1 MLPEV
6 RTGLRR
12 RLRRVRRS
20 LWPIAQTALAAAIA
34 WALAGLVNDAPFFA
48 PISAVISLGVAR
60 GRPTVRALELVL
72 GVAVGIAVADL
83 IVLALGTGTLVI
95 ALVVGLAMVAAL
107 LVGAGTILVN
117 QAAISAILVATLTPP
132 SSGVSPDR
140 FVDALIGGAVALL
153 VGQVL
158 FPRDP
163 LRSLAAAARP
173 VVDDLARAL
182 EAAAQ
187 ALAEGDEELARR
199 ALALAGAVEDDLPP
213 FFDAVTLARETVP
226 VLPGR
231 SPRERLPVY
240 AAAAQQL
247 DAAVRN
253 TLVLTRRVVATLQR
267 DGGAA
272 PPLAEGVAL
281 LGEAVRELGR
291 ALQEPGREVVVRRL
305 ALRAAAVASTVL
317 ARDPGLSAVVIVGQ
331 IRSTAIDLLRGS
343 GLGYDDARE
352 ALEAAAETGE
362 PPTDVALRTVPRGP
376 RRGD

>member
-1 MLPEV
+1 
-6 RTGLRR
+6 
-12 RLRRVRRS
+12 LRRVRRS

-34 WALAGLVNDAPFFA
+34 WALASLVNDTPYFA

-60 GRPTVRALELVL
+60 GRRTVRALELVL

-83 IVLALGTGTLVI
+83 IVLALGTGTFVI
-95 ALVVGLAMVAAL
+95 ALVVALAMAAAL
-107 LVGAGTILVN
+107 LLGAGTILVN
-117 QAAISAILVATLTPP
+117 QAAVSAILVATLSPP

-140 FVDALIGGAVALL
+140 FVDALIGGGVALL

-163 LRSLAAAARP
+163 LRSLAAAAGP

-182 EAAAQ
+182 EAAAR
-187 ALAEGDEELARR
+187 ALETGDEELARR
-199 ALALAGAVEDDLPP
+199 ALALAHAVEDDVPA
-213 FFDAVTLARETVP
+213 FFDAVTLARETVA

-253 TLVLTRRVVATLQR
+253 TRVLTRRVLATVQR
-267 DGGAA
+267 DGAAAA
-272 PPLAEGVAL
+272 PLAQGVTL

-291 ALQEPGREVVVRRL
+291 ALEAPGREIAVRRL

-317 ARDPGLSAVVIVGQ
+317 THDPGLSSVVIVGQ

-343 GLGYDDARE
+343 GLGFDEARE

-362 PPTDVALRTVPRGP
+362 PPTDVAMRTVPRPPG
-376 RRGD
+376 RAG

>member
-1 MLPEV
+1 M
-6 RTGLRR
+6 
-12 RLRRVRRS
+12 
-20 LWPIAQTALAAAIA
+20 
-34 WALAGLVNDAPFFA
+34 
-48 PISAVISLGVAR
+48 
-60 GRPTVRALELVL
+60 
-72 GVAVGIAVADL
+72 
-83 IVLALGTGTLVI
+83 
-95 ALVVGLAMVAAL
+95 
-107 LVGAGTILVN
+107 
-117 QAAISAILVATLTPP
+117 
-132 SSGVSPDR
+132 
-140 FVDALIGGAVALL
+140 
-153 VGQVL
+153 
-158 FPRDP
+158 
-163 LRSLAAAARP
+163 
-173 VVDDLARAL
+173 
-182 EAAAQ
+182 
-187 ALAEGDEELARR
+187 
-199 ALALAGAVEDDLPP
+199 EDDLPP

-240 AAAAQQL
+240 AAAAQKL

-253 TLVLTRRVVATLQR
+253 TLVLTRRVLATLQR

-291 ALQEPGREVVVRRL
+291 ALQEPGREVAVRRL

-362 PPTDVALRTVPRGP
+362 PPTDVALRTGPRGP